1 MNPSKQNTFCLH
13 PFRQLALKE
22 WTDTGIANATPCCNM
37 IRPETPD
44 PMGLTTKLR
53 TVKLTAKEIFHGE
66 EMSKLRSSMLK
77 GERHSAC
84 DVCWRMEDRGGDSYR
99 LTSDSIKNE
108 EITKP
113 LIEKPQLQVIDFS
126 FGENCNLR
134 CRICQPGLSNKLR
147 IDYRYFLENDID
159 TIGMQDFDHRKDHPI
174 TQALNSD
181 PGAEYTVNNFS
192 QDHTQ
197 WQDILDNIHEL
208 RAIKA
213 TGGETILSNGFLE
226 FIDTAIERDCAKNI
240 ILEFHSNCTKFT
252 DKLMDKLNQFS
263 ELRINASI
271 DSYGENY
278 HYMRY
283 PWTWDRLTHSVENYI
298 NKNTRPGTISFNP
311 VVTALNVHHLVD
323 LYNYHYQ
330 LHTQHGRPGLYWSFW
345 IDLLWPENKYINI
358 KFLPK
363 HIKQD
368 LIQQLSAIIPNEE
381 TKFFVNTQNIITFL
395 QQHLEM
401 TVTEQ
406 HRLNMLK
413 EVTAFD
419 KSRNQTYNDYLHAD
433 IIEFLET
440 PR

>member
-1 MNPSKQNTFCLH
+1 MHPSKQNTFCWH
-13 PFRQLALKE
+13 PFTQLALKE
-22 WTDTGIANATPCCNM
+22 WNSQSIANATPCCNM

-44 PMGLTTKLR
+44 PMGLVTKLK
-53 TVKLTAKEIFHGE
+53 TTTPTAKEIFHGE
-66 EMSKLRSSMLK
+66 EMSELRATMLA

-84 DVCWRMEDRGGDSYR
+84 DVCWRMEDRGASSYR
-99 LTSDSIKNE
+99 LSEIKYHDSQLL
-108 EITKP
+108 TDP
-113 LIEKPQLQVIDFS
+113 VLQVIDFS

-134 CRICQPGLSNKLR
+134 CRICMPGLSNKLR

-159 TIGMQDFDHRKDHPI
+159 TIGMQDFDHRNDHPI

-283 PWTWDRLTHSVENYI
+283 PWTWDRLTHSVENYLS
-298 NKNTRPGTISFNP
+298 KNTRPGTVNFNP

-395 QQHLEM
+395 QHHLEM

-440 PR
+440 PRRC